1 MNRSPG
7 AQGGGERAMED
18 ELEIKSRTRIKREVE
33 AKQALGLRLA
43 ELPDSRL
50 ERLDLP
56 TELLEAIRLY
66 RRLTKRGALRRQ
78 RQFIGVLMRS
88 LETGPIEQ
96 ALAELDHRRE
106 LEKRQFHRAEEC
118 RDRLLA
124 GDNSCLEELI
134 AEYPLVDIQHLRGL
148 VRNAGREAEAGKP
161 PRSARLI
168 FRYLAGL
175 FSAEEEP
182 A

>member
-1 MNRSPG
+1 MD
-7 AQGGGERAMED
+7 D
-18 ELEIKSRTRIKREVE
+18 ELEIKSRTQIKHEVE
-33 AKQALGLRLA
+33 AKQKLGLRLA

-50 ERLDLP
+50 EKLDLP
-56 TELLEAIRLY
+56 AELLEAIRLY

-88 LETGPIEQ
+88 LETGPIER
-96 ALAELDHRRE
+96 ALAELDHNRE

-124 GDNSCLEELI
+124 GDNSCLEALI
-134 AEYPLVDIQHLRGL
+134 SEYPLMDIQHLRGL

-161 PRSARLI
+161 PRSTRLI
-168 FRYLAGL
+168 FRYLTSL
-175 FSAEEEP
+175 FSTKDDPSADPPTDEEEP